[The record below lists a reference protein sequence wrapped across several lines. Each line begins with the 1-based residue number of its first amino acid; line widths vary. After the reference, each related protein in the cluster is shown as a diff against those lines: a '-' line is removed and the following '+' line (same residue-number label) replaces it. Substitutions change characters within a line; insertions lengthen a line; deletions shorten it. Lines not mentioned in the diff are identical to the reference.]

1 MDPSELRACMRAS
14 LTEGLRA
21 LEDFLSHEPN
31 ISAMASMSAA
41 LAACFAAGNKV
52 LACGN
57 GGSACD
63 ALHFAEEF
71 TGRFRK
77 ERRPLPVI
85 PLMEAGHLTC
95 VANDYGWDEVF
106 ARGVEAYGKPGDI
119 LLLLST
125 SGNSP
130 NVVKAAAA
138 ARRLGLQTLSLL
150 GKTGGSLK
158 GQGDIEI
165 VVPGRNSDRIQE
177 IHMQVLHIL
186 IEGVEREMFPENY
199 ADAEPADGR
208 GDTDGR
214 PQADPHSEQRPQD
227 WAPLT
232 ATKRASRRLG
242 K

>member
-1 MDPSELRACMRAS
+1 
-14 LTEGLRA
+14 
-21 LEDFLSHEPN
+21 LEDFLGQEDN
-31 ISAMASMSAA
+31 IAVMASMSAA
-41 LAACFAAGNKV
+41 LADCFSAGNKV
-52 LACGN
+52 LDCGN
-57 GGSACD
+57 GGFACD

-85 PLMEAGHLTC
+85 PLMVSGHLTC

-106 ARGVEAYGKPGDI
+106 ARGVEAYGKAGDV
-119 LLLLST
+119 LVLLST
-125 SGNSP
+125 SGNSA

-138 ARRLGLQTLSLL
+138 ARRAGLKILLLL
-150 GKTGGSLK
+150 GRDGGALK
-158 GQGDIEI
+158 GQGDLEI

-186 IEGVEREMFPENY
+186 IEGVERKMFPENY
-199 ADAEPADGR
+199 AGDGTAEARPDAKGQSDANRAQE
-208 GDTDGR
+208 
-214 PQADPHSEQRPQD
+214 D

-232 ATKRASRRLG
+232 VPKPASSRLR